1 MASSTVHRSE
11 DRNRRAGDEGWVT
24 YVVGRRND
32 HLTQEQREFIE
43 KERKERQARR
53 GRLLAVVEVR
63 VYENDTDPQVSFP
76 PGAVLEAVSD
86 EKEILEVV
94 DRAQESL
101 AAWR

>member
-1 MASSTVHRSE
+1 MGRSPVERSS

-32 HLTQEQREFIE
+32 HLTPEQREFIE
-43 KERKERQARR
+43 KERKARQERR

-76 PGAVLEAVSD
+76 PGAILEPVSD
-86 EKEILEVV
+86 EADILEVV
-94 DRAQESL
+94 GRAEEAL